1 MPVWVTACSP
11 VCPTVRL
18 PSCLSACL
26 SAGLLIC
33 LVLICLPVYLL
44 SAACRCLLVC
54 LPTCWLITVQLQWIV
69 GPLYFKFSP
78 LEPSIWFILFFF
90 LFFCIHNL
98 SLLTSVSF
106 KVYDFSP
113 WPGVNLWQ
121 LRDVYSLRPLNL
133 LWSSGTLGSEL
144 SNSRSFL
151 LSSKNSLSLRW
162 HRRPSH
168 VVRVAEPELQLWSA
182 SFMMDPR
189 GKPSRSQEC
198 QLR

>member
-44 SAACRCLLVC
+44 SAACRSVCLSVC
-54 LPTCWLITVQLQWIV
+54 LPV
-69 GPLYFKFSP
+69 GLSQFNFSELLALSISNSHHLNPLYC
-78 LEPSIWFILFFF
+78 LFCLF
-90 LFFCIHNL
+90 FFCIHNL

-121 LRDVYSLRPLNL
+121 LRDVYSLCPLNL

-151 LSSKNSLSLRW
+151 FSSKNSLSLRW

-189 GKPSRSQEC
+189 GEPSRSREC